1 MRPAERDIHAGELR
15 QRGWAWHD
23 DGGNT
28 RGGLL
33 QAGQTHFTHTPT
45 RGNTPLFAPAPSSD
59 HGMRKLRG
67 SVIRAARTTGQTQQQ
82 WFSHSAPCQGSA
94 CFAHACEPGSLVAG
108 DPAATCLWSEPAAAV
123 VQRVLRCE
131 TSGRRPAAD
140 ARLCSTS
147 LPSTVGQP
155 EPDTAMSQPG
165 RWLRRESELAYD
177 GWCFFAYAHTHGA
190 VRYIQHGAHTILTY
204 CYVQTRQTHAA

>member
-1 MRPAERDIHAGELR
+1 MSSQKRHPCRR
-15 QRGWAWHD
+15 TPPAWHD

-45 RGNTPLFAPAPSSD
+45 HDGKTPLFAPAPSSD

-82 WFSHSAPCQGSA
+82 QQRFSHSAPCQGSA
-94 CFAHACEPGSLVAG
+94 CSAHACEPGSLVAG

-123 VQRVLRCE
+123 VVERFCAAKRADGGQQQMLGCAPLACPALWANQSQTLQCRSPDAGSV
-131 TSGRRPAAD
+131 GRA
-140 ARLCSTS
+140 S
-147 LPSTVGQP
+147 
-155 EPDTAMSQPG
+155 
-165 RWLRRESELAYD
+165 
-177 GWCFFAYAHTHGA
+177 
-190 VRYIQHGAHTILTY
+190 I
-204 CYVQTRQTHAA
+204 